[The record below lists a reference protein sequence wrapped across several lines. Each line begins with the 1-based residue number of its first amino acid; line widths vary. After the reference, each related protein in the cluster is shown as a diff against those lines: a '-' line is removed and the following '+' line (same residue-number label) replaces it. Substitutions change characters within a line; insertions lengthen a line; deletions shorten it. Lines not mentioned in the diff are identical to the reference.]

1 MVGDSEDDV
10 AAGRD
15 AGAVTVFLTSPG
27 KEDLE
32 TDPRTDVV
40 IKRLDELVGLLE
52 KGLEA
57 RV

>member
-1 MVGDSEDDV
+1 MIGDSIDDV

-15 AGAVTVFLTSPG
+15 AGAMTIFLTSPG

-32 TDPRTDVV
+32 EDDRTDVV
-40 IKRLDELVGLLE
+40 ITRLNELVGLLE
-52 KGLEA
+52 KGLEP